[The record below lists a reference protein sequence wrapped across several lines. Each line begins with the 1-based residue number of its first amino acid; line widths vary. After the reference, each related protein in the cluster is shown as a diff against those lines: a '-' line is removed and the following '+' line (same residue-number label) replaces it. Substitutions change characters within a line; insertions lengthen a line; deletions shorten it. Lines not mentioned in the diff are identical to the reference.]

1 MVSRH
6 WTRTLQK
13 SAKNTIFTWARF
25 AEKKCPSAPVNAALS
40 RGFDSE
46 NQIFRAKLRFN
57 DAEPVAGVDLPLE
70 VQGMTPAHADQI
82 RDFVRKHEHDVDLIV
97 VHCHSGVS
105 RSPAVAAAVSDALH
119 LDARAFWQLYTPN
132 RYVYHTVADA
142 FDREGARGAQSAG

>member
-1 MVSRH
+1 
-6 WTRTLQK
+6 
-13 SAKNTIFTWARF
+13 
-25 AEKKCPSAPVNAALS
+25 
-40 RGFDSE
+40 
-46 NQIFRAKLRFN
+46 
-57 DAEPVAGVDLPLE
+57 
-70 VQGMTPAHADQI
+70 MTPAHADQI